1 MKSTPF
7 ARACGRRW
15 ASTCDNQAVT
25 LAARCPAFLVSA
37 PASGQGKTLVTAALA
52 RLHRKAGRRV
62 RVFKCGPDFLDPMIL
77 EQASGAPVYQL
88 DLFMVGED
96 ECRRLLHEAAREAD
110 VILVEGVM
118 GLYDGDPSSA
128 DLAARFGLPVLAVI
142 DGSAMA
148 QTFGG
153 LAHGLA
159 GYREDVNLAAVLAN
173 RVGSA
178 RHAQM
183 LEESLPPSIT
193 WLGALPRDPAAA
205 FPERHLGL
213 VQAAEIADLDARL
226 EQAVTNLPA
235 SAAWLPPAVSFEPP
249 SAGAATERLLEGVRV
264 AIARDAAFGFIYPAN
279 LASLEAMGAR
289 LSFFSPLEDQGLPE
303 CDALWLPGGYPEL
316 HLEALSANRAMM
328 EAVRDHHAAGKPILA
343 ECGGM
348 LYCMEVLEAKDGS
361 SAQMAGLIPGK
372 AAMQPRLAAL
382 GLQQVELPGGC
393 LRGHTFHYS
402 QMQTEE
408 RALVRATTV
417 DGRQG
422 EPVFRIGSLTAS
434 YVHFYF
440 SSAPRAVAPLFRS
453 RRRIVP
459 K

>member
-1 MKSTPF
+1 M
-7 ARACGRRW
+7 
-15 ASTCDNQAVT
+15 T

-62 RVFKCGPDFLDPMIL
+62 RMFKCGPDFLDPMIL

-118 GLYDGDPSSA
+118 GLYDGDPSAA

-148 QTFGG
+148 QTFGA

-159 GYREDVNLAAVLAN
+159 GYREDVNLTAVLAN

-193 WLGALPRDPAAA
+193 WLGALPRDPAVA

-213 VQAAEIADLDARL
+213 VQAAEIDDLETRL
-226 EQAVTNLPA
+226 EQAVSNLPA
-235 SAAWLPPAVSFEPP
+235 SAAWLPPAVSFELP
-249 SAGAATERLLEGVRV
+249 SAGAAIERLLEGVRV

-279 LASLEAMGAR
+279 LVCLEAMGAR
-289 LSFFSPLEDQGLPE
+289 LSFFSPLEDQRLPE
-303 CDALWLPGGYPEL
+303 CDVLWLPGGYPEL
-316 HLEALSANRAMM
+316 HLETLSANRAMI
-328 EAVRDHHAAGKPILA
+328 EAVRGHHAAGKPILA

-348 LYCMEVLEAKDGS
+348 LYCMDALEAKDGS
-361 SAQMAGLIPGK
+361 CAQMAGLMPGK
-372 AAMQPRLAAL
+372 ATMQPRLAAL

-402 QMQTEE
+402 QIQTEE
-408 RALVRATTV
+408 PALVRATTA

-434 YVHFYF
+434 YMHFYCP
-440 SSAPRAVAPLFRS
+440 SSPHAVAEIFR
-453 RRRIVP
+453 RKP
-459 K
+459 KRLMD